1 MLKLVKKQRL
11 STGKVSKEL
20 LKRYV
25 FNHLGSDSHRVL
37 QGPHIG
43 EDAAIIDLGDKV
55 LVAKANPIT
64 GADSKIGWLAVHI
77 NANDVATRGAKPQ
90 WFMNI
95 ILLPDW
101 SDESL
106 LEIIAKEINEAC
118 NELGICVVGGH
129 TEVVPGLKRPIV
141 SGFMLGEADKLELVT
156 TGGAKTGDDI
166 ILTKGAGIE
175 GTGILAEDFKHVLSK
190 KLSEDVLKNARRLLD
205 EISIV
210 NEALHVSKIGPNSM
224 HTPTEG
230 GILNGMIEISEAA
243 HVGFKIYED
252 KIPITD
258 ETRQI
263 CKALHIDPLK
273 LLSSGSLLIVSNPE
287 KTNKIIRILSELK
300 ILAGVIGK
308 ITPESENRMIIHKDG
323 VTRVVKTV
331 KQDELY
337 RILDEQKDH

>member
-25 FNHLGSDSHRVL
+25 FNHLGSDSPRVL

-90 WFMNI
+90 WFMNT
-95 ILLPDW
+95 ILLPEW

-129 TEVVPGLKRPIV
+129 TEVVHGLKRPIV

-190 KLSEDVLKNARRLLD
+190 KLSEDVLKNARMLLD

-263 CKALHIDPLK
+263 CKALNIDPLK

-308 ITPESENRMIIHKDG
+308 ITPESESRMIIHKDG
-323 VTRVVKTV
+323 VTRVVKTIE
-331 KQDELY
+331 QDELY
-337 RILDEQKDH
+337 RILDELKDH